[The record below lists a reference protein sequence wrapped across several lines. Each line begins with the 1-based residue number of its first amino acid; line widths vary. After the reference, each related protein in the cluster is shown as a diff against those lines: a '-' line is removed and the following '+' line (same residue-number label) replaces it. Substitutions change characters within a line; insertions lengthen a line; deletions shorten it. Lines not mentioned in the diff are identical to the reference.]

1 MISCSQWGTKFSFL
15 YLIQGFMIKG
25 RQIFFFFFV
34 TQYVGSYVLWPGIQP
49 ASPAVE
55 AWSLN
60 NWTTRELSANFL
72 SVLLCNWKALCKLM
86 FFAYTSLFSTQCKE
100 KQNLKYLFSVSL
112 TPFCPFGVVI
122 TWGFLD
128 DFLFKIRFYIK
139 RKGQK
144 GSYCQFFTP
153 PSIALSSIF

>member
-25 RQIFFFFFV
+25 RQIFFFFFFV
-34 TQYVGSYVLWPGIQP
+34 TQHVGSYVLWPGIQP
-49 ASPAVE
+49 TSPAVE

-60 NWTTRELSANFL
+60 KWTARELSTNFL
-72 SVLLCNWKALCKLM
+72 SVLLCNWRALCKLM
-86 FFAYTSLFSTQCKE
+86 FFACTNLFSTQCKE
-100 KQNLKYLFSVSL
+100 KQNLQYLFPVSL
-112 TPFCPFGVVI
+112 TPCPFGVV

-153 PSIALSSIF
+153 SSMALSNIF